1 MTSFSQFSAMFQGI
15 WHRKS
20 TCLAALLPLFVPV
33 SAAAQAPVT
42 QNVVQSYADLVG
54 LTESSPLV
62 IFAELKKLI
71 PIPLPKDASPF
82 TKVQRA
88 YFEAQGIDLLSG
100 SGSVSA
106 SMRYLADVPLDSRGK
121 MPNPKKQMVL
131 LFARP
136 TPETLGK
143 GGPQGGDDIQLVS
156 PDAQLPWS
164 KPLESEIR
172 KILNDLAA
180 PDSPPH
186 ITGINMA
193 LYQQG
198 DLAGE
203 GETQIFLTTAKGT
216 PAAIIIQHKPGQSAH
231 WAASFSEVVDA
242 AKAPPA
248 PETLEWYRLAC
259 SLPETL
265 PSAANLGET
274 QDAKD
279 QAVADYALVRRDLG
293 PCTRTRVSWGGDIA
307 KPTK

>member
-1 MTSFSQFSAMFQGI
+1 MFQGI
-15 WHRKS
+15 RGWKS
-20 TCLAALLPLFVPV
+20 ACFAALLPLFVPV
-33 SAAAQAPVT
+33 QAAAQTPLT

-54 LTESSPLV
+54 LAESSPLV
-62 IFAELKKLI
+62 VFAELKKLI

-82 TKVQRA
+82 TDVQRA
-88 YFEAQGIDLLSG
+88 YIEAQGIDLLSG

-106 SMRYLADVPLDSRGK
+106 SVRYLADVRLDSRRK

-131 LFARP
+131 LFARHAP
-136 TPETLGK
+136 GA
-143 GGPQGGDDIQLVS
+143 GDDIQLVS

-164 KPLESEIR
+164 HELEAQVR
-172 KILNDLAA
+172 KILADLAA

-216 PAAIIIQHKPGQSAH
+216 PAAIVVQHKPGQPSH
-231 WAASFSEVVDA
+231 WSASFSEVVDA
-242 AKAPPA
+242 GKGPPA
-248 PETLEWYRLAC
+248 QGTLEWYRLAC
-259 SLPETL
+259 SLPEML
-265 PSAANLGET
+265 PASANIGET
-274 QDAKD
+274 QEAKD
-279 QAVADYALVRRDLG
+279 QAVADYLLVRRDLG

-307 KPTK
+307 KPGK

>member
-1 MTSFSQFSAMFQGI
+1 MFQGI
-15 WHRKS
+15 RQWKS
-20 TCLAALLPLFVPV
+20 ACFAALLPLFVPA
-33 SAAAQAPVT
+33 SAGAQATVT

-54 LTESSPLV
+54 LAESSPLV
-62 IFAELKKLI
+62 VFAELKKLI

-82 TKVQRA
+82 TTVQRA
-88 YFEAQGIDLLSG
+88 YMEAQGIDLLSG

-106 SMRYLADVPLDSRGK
+106 SVRYLADVRLDSRRK

-131 LFARP
+131 LFARHA
-136 TPETLGK
+136 PE
-143 GGPQGGDDIQLVS
+143 GGDDIQLVS

-164 KPLESEIR
+164 QPLEAQLR
-172 KILNDLAA
+172 KILTDLAA

-216 PAAIIIQHKPGQSAH
+216 PAAVVVQHKPGQPSR
-231 WAASFSEVVDA
+231 WSASFSEVVDA
-242 AKAPPA
+242 GKGPPQ
-248 PETLEWYRLAC
+248 PNTLEWYRLAC
-259 SLPETL
+259 SLPEML
-265 PSAANLGET
+265 PAAANIGET
-274 QDAKD
+274 QEAKD
-279 QAVADYALVRRDLG
+279 QAVADYLLVRRDLG

-307 KPTK
+307 KPAK